1 MTLSQSYREAMEH
14 IEVTPAMRE
23 RILQNL
29 KTTASK
35 PVKENVVHFVP
46 WKQILSFAACAA
58 VLIVG
63 VTVLPHG
70 DELGSASSST
80 DSMVGT
86 AAPTQEF
93 SSAEG
98 LSAAA
103 GFSVSEPQNLPF
115 EVQTTTYTLIWG
127 EIAQVKQTGTEEQ
140 RVIFRVSQD
149 NEDNSGDYTI
159 YKTEQ
164 QLNYNGIDITLKGSA
179 DGFHLAV
186 WQTDDFSYS
195 VNSSVGLTI
204 EQLEAI
210 LQSVQ

>member
-1 MTLSQSYREAMEH
+1 MRKSYHEIMEH

-29 KTTASK
+29 KLADSK
-35 PVKENVVHFVP
+35 PTKANVVHFVP

-63 VTVLPHG
+63 VTAMPHG

-93 SSAEG
+93 SSSAE
-98 LSAAA
+98 LSVAA
-103 GFSVSEPQNLPF
+103 GFSVLEPQNLPF
-115 EVQTTTYTLIWG
+115 EVQTTTYTFIWG

-140 RVIFRVSQD
+140 YVTFRVSQD
-149 NEDNSGDYTI
+149 IEDNSGDYTI

-164 QLNYNGIDITLKGSA
+164 QLNYNGIDITLKGSE

-186 WQTDDFSYS
+186 WQTDAFSYS